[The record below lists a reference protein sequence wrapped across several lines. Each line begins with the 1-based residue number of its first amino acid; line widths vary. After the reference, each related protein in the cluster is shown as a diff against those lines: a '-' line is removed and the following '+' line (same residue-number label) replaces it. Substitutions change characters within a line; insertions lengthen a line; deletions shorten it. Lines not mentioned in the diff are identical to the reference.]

1 MVQPKQMSNKF
12 AGVAGSPIEHSLSP
26 EIHKAGYAALKMDWD
41 YFKYD
46 LNIDTLPDFVKNRD
60 AALVG
65 MSLTMPLKEVAIT
78 LADSVTELAK
88 QVNSANTLLFKDGKV
103 FAGNTD
109 IYGIVA
115 ALQANKQLDVS
126 NPAIIGS
133 GATARSAIAALS
145 QLGAK
150 QVMLCARNEKTITE
164 LKKVAQEFGLTVTDV
179 PWNHIYKALAASTVI
194 STLPS
199 GALDDFAAMGP
210 EIPGSL
216 LDVAYS
222 PWPSKIALEW
232 ILRRGFV
239 VSGLE
244 MLLHQATKQFEL
256 MTGQKAPLK
265 QMREALFKS

>member
-1 MVQPKQMSNKF
+1 MSSKY
-12 AGVAGSPIEHSLSP
+12 AVVAGSPIEHSLSP
-26 EIHKAGYAALKMDWD
+26 LIHKAGYEALKMDWNYKKIELSTSTLSD
-41 YFKYD
+41 Y
-46 LNIDTLPDFVKNRD
+46 VKNRD
-60 AALVG
+60 ENLIG
-65 MSLTMPLKEVAIT
+65 MSLTMPLKEVS
-78 LADSVTELAK
+78 LEVADSVTELAK
-88 QVNSANTLLFKDGKV
+88 RANSANTLLFRDNKV

-115 ALQANKQLDVS
+115 ALKTNKSLDIS
-126 NPAIIGS
+126 NPSIIGS

-150 QVMLCARNEKTITE
+150 KVILCSRNETTLIE
-164 LKKVAQEFGLTVTDV
+164 LAKVAKDFGLESTEVAWKD
-179 PWNHIYKALAASTVI
+179 IYKAMAASTVI

-199 GALDDFAAMGP
+199 GAMDSFAAMGP

-216 LDVAYS
+216 LDVTYS

-244 MLLHQATKQFEL
+244 MLLHQAVRQFEL
-256 MTGQKAPLK
+256 MTGKKAPIA
-265 QMREALFKS
+265 QMREALFKN

>member
-1 MVQPKQMSNKF
+1 MSNKF
-12 AGVAGSPIEHSLSP
+12 AGVDGSPIEHTLSP

-60 AALVG
+60 ANLVG
-65 MSLTMPLKEVAIT
+65 MSLTMPLKEAAIT

-109 IYGIVA
+109 IYGIVS
-115 ALQANKQLDVS
+115 ALQTNKQLDVS

-150 QVMLCARNEKTITE
+150 QVMLCARNEKTVTE
-164 LKKVAQEFGLTVTDV
+164 LKQVAQEFGLTVTDV
-179 PWNHIYKALAASTVI
+179 PWNQIYKALFWFF
-194 STLPS
+194 
-199 GALDDFAAMGP
+199 G
-210 EIPGSL
+210 
-216 LDVAYS
+216 
-222 PWPSKIALEW
+222 
-232 ILRRGFV
+232 
-239 VSGLE
+239 
-244 MLLHQATKQFEL
+244 
-256 MTGQKAPLK
+256 
-265 QMREALFKS
+265 